1 MFTKTTCLAVT
12 VLAVCFGG
20 SDACVGSFPNKCCM
34 QGYCNVGQQGSTWPE
49 AAACP
54 GGLCKSNPLCPTY
67 VEGMK
72 TDWTPCGAPAAA
84 APAPAPAAAAPA
96 PAPAATAPAPTRAP
110 TAVDSN
116 ISCPMWAADGQ
127 CTSNPDYMLTSCALS
142 CSSATVAPT
151 TPAKVVN
158 TCDQRNV
165 VYGTMKNNC
174 CDCERQAVSRQL
186 RGRKLGL
193 IGATASA
200 ATSVAGAAAETTAA
214 ANSAYNNQLACC

>member
-1 MFTKTTCLAVT
+1 M
-12 VLAVCFGG
+12 G
-20 SDACVGSFPNKCCM
+20 
-34 QGYCNVGQQGSTWPE
+34 
-49 AAACP
+49 
-54 GGLCKSNPLCPTY
+54 
-67 VEGMK
+67 GMK

-96 PAPAATAPAPTRAP
+96 PAPAAAAPAPTR
-110 TAVDSN
+110 AVDSN

>member
-1 MFTKTTCLAVT
+1 M
-12 VLAVCFGG
+12 G
-20 SDACVGSFPNKCCM
+20 
-34 QGYCNVGQQGSTWPE
+34 
-49 AAACP
+49 
-54 GGLCKSNPLCPTY
+54 
-67 VEGMK
+67 GMK

-96 PAPAATAPAPTRAP
+96 PAPAAAAPTRAP
-110 TAVDSN
+110 AVDSN

-127 CTSNPDYMLTSCALS
+127 CASNPDYMLTSCALS

-200 ATSVAGAAAETTAA
+200 AT
-214 ANSAYNNQLACC
+214 